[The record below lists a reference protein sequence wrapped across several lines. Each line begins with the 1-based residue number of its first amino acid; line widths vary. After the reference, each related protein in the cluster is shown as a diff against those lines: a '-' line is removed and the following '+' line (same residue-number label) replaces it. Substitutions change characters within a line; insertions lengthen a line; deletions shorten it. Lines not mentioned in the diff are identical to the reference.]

1 MRDAQ
6 MSVWGVLHRRGTG
19 RRTWALQ
26 LDGLG
31 IGPSA
36 TGSCEVSGSLLKPPG
51 PQLPVSGRGKTFP
64 HRAAVRTRVDALC
77 EVPGRAVAY

>member
-1 MRDAQ
+1 
-6 MSVWGVLHRRGTG
+6 MSVWGVLHRQGTG

-36 TGSCEVSGSLLKPPG
+36 TGSREVSGSLLKPPG
-51 PQLPVSGRGKTFP
+51 PQLPESGRGKT
-64 HRAAVRTRVDALC
+64 RCVKGLVER
-77 EVPGRAVAY
+77 